1 MFPLVPTNPDEPG
14 DDDEAAGRSG
24 TSAPERFHRRKPA
37 QRTRKRARRSRTTEM
52 AKRGIHR
59 RRNKR
64 VAW

>member
-1 MFPLVPTNPDEPG
+1 V
-14 DDDEAAGRSG
+14 
-24 TSAPERFHRRKPA
+24 